1 MSYAN
6 GTTHYNLPQTVGT
19 DKRDWFDTNQP
30 FADIDEALYGAVQQS
45 TSTATAVTALTT
57 RVGNVES
64 DIATIQSSQS
74 TDEANIAA
82 LQTLVNQH
90 TSEIADVKADALDM
104 ICAVDEGTAQV
115 ATVAV
120 SEGHYFRYN
129 DVLYMATA
137 NIAVGDTI
145 VPNTNCRATNV
156 ATELEAI
163 APSGETVDETARQEI
178 GNLSSLQT
186 TSKVDLVSAIN
197 EVLSQIGGGGMP
209 NLNYST
215 PLHDFTTGN
224 LSFTASTEC
233 YVSGDVLAGSEG
245 AVNTLTINNTVITR
259 TTSAVLGYYI
269 PPIKINAGDVVA
281 VTQASQY
288 LHVFGLAE

>member
-19 DKRDWFDTNQP
+19 DKRDWFDTNQA

-57 RVGNVES
+57 RVGAVES
-64 DIATIQSSQS
+64 DVATIQSSQS

-104 ICAVDEGTAQV
+104 VCAVDEGTAQV

-120 SEGHYFRYN
+120 AEGKYFRYN
-129 DVLYMATA
+129 DVLYIATTA
-137 NIAVGDTI
+137 IAVGDTI

-156 ATELEAI
+156 ATELENAEHRLLGQVVADGSKTIKTLLGELALLVDFDELRLGLSYLILDTYVLAFNQRVSSTQLYFGCGGNIMRHVILDKI
-163 APSGETVDETARQEI
+163 AANNSELYATWGQEVPSSGDDVVLPSG
-178 GNLSSLQT
+178 
-186 TSKVDLVSAIN
+186 SAI
-197 EVLSQIGGGGMP
+197 SI
-209 NLNYST
+209 Y
-215 PLHDFTTGN
+215 H
-224 LSFTASTEC
+224 
-233 YVSGDVLAGSEG
+233 
-245 AVNTLTINNTVITR
+245 
-259 TTSAVLGYYI
+259 
-269 PPIKINAGDVVA
+269 
-281 VTQASQY
+281 
-288 LHVFGLAE
+288 